1 MDPFDG
7 FSERTEIMHELSGTD
22 YSVAISGY
30 FKKSLLTF
38 NAASV
43 FINLKLHIPNDSS
56 EDYWLFPRE
65 KNNVLPAKTTWPSSS
80 SINGCSLSYHVGER
94 IASEFN
100 IQNCESNQGP
110 HMSFAMQPPVP
121 VTKQFAIPA
130 LLALCGDIESNPG
143 PKRER
148 PPTKE
153 QIMQGKVCKYG
164 ESIQD

>member
-1 MDPFDG
+1 M
-7 FSERTEIMHELSGTD
+7 
-22 YSVAISGY
+22 
-30 FKKSLLTF
+30 
-38 NAASV
+38 

-164 ESIQD
+164 ESTQD